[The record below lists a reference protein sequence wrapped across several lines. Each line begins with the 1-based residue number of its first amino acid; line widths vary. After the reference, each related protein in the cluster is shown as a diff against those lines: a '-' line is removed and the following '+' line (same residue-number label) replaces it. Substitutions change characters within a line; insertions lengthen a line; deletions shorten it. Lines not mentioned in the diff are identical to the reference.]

1 MGFRYLATWQ
11 NEQVT
16 RERAEKGEC
25 YVALADGRTAG
36 TVTLYPPGREAD
48 CEYYRRPGVAMFG
61 QFAVEP
67 EMQGRGIGRL
77 LLDRVERRAAEIGAA
92 EIALDTAEGAAH
104 LIEMY
109 RRRGYAVVGVV
120 DWEVTN
126 YKSVIMAKKTDR

>member
-1 MGFRYLATWQ
+1 
-11 NEQVT
+11 
-16 RERAEKGEC
+16 
-25 YVALADGRTAG
+25 VALSGGRPAG

-48 CEYYRRPGVAMFG
+48 CEYYRRPGVAVFG

-67 EMQGRGIGRL
+67 ELQGRGIGRL
-77 LLDRVERRAAEIGAA
+77 LLERVERRAAEIGAT

-109 RRRGYAVVGVV
+109 RRHGYAVVGAA

-126 YKSVIMAKKTDR
+126 YKSVIMAKQTER